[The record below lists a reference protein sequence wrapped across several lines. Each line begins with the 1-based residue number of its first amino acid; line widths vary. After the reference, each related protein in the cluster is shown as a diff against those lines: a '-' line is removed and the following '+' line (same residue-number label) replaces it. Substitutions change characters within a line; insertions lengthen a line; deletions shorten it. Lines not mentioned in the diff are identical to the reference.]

1 MTPKPPWL
9 RVKLPAGPGFVRMQ
23 SLVRGSRLHT
33 VCQEALC
40 PNQGRCW
47 EHNHATF
54 LILGD
59 RCTRG
64 CKFCNVTARKPHPP
78 DPDEPRR
85 VAEAIASLGL
95 REIVLTSVTRD
106 DLPDGGA
113 GVWAATVLAVRQANP
128 GSTIEVLVPDF
139 GGNPAAQDAVMATRP
154 DVFGHNLETVPSQ
167 YPRVRSSADYRRSL
181 DVLARAHDAGLIA
194 KTALM
199 LGLGETVAEVNAV
212 MSDARQAGC
221 DILFLGQYLRP
232 SREHCPVERYVT
244 PDEFDA
250 LGRTAREIGFPVVES
265 TPLVRSSYHS
275 DAQCDYVAARRSSA
289 GQRNGTETEHFGR
302 FATERGR

>member
-9 RVKLPAGPGFVRMQ
+9 RVKLPGGPDFLRMQ
-23 SLVRGSRLHT
+23 SLVRNSRLHT

-47 EHNHATF
+47 ERNHATF

-64 CKFCNVTARKPHPP
+64 CAFCNVTARKPHPP

-85 VAEAIASLGL
+85 VAEAIRTLGV

-113 GVWAATVLAVRQANP
+113 AAWVATVLAVRQAIP
-128 GSTIEVLVPDF
+128 EATIEVLVPDF
-139 GGNPAAQDAVMATRP
+139 SGNPVAQDRVIAARP
-154 DVFGHNLETVPSQ
+154 DVFGHNLETVPSL
-167 YPRVRSSADYRRSL
+167 YPKVRPSADYRRSL
-181 DVLARAHDAGLIA
+181 DLLARAHDAGLTA

-199 LGLGETVAEVNAV
+199 LGLGETPDEVTAV
-212 MSDARQAGC
+212 MRDARAAGC

-232 SREHCPVERYVT
+232 SREHCPVVRYVT
-244 PDEFDA
+244 PEEFDTLGRSA
-250 LGRTAREIGFPVVES
+250 LGMGFAVVES
-265 TPLVRSSYHS
+265 APLVRSSYHS
-275 DAQCDYVAARRSSA
+275 DAQSAFVASRRP
-289 GQRNGTETEHFGR
+289 HM
-302 FATERGR
+302 